1 MEWDELL
8 ALKMRQY
15 FLPSDDK
22 SHGLLREYKNCTKKI
37 SAIFGQISMFLRVF
51 CPI

>member
-22 SHGLLREYKNCTKKI
+22 SHGLLREYKNCTKKYQLF
-37 SAIFGQISMFLRVF
+37 SAKSV
-51 CPI
+51 CS